1 MDTKDIK
8 YLIKSDYFF
17 LPRFIRDQNGPLE
30 CALFCSQQTKNLS
43 YIYITRKFKK
53 KKNTHYFLMSFKILS
68 SSISSGGNVS
78 VNIYNLFEGII
89 YYDQSKMPN
98 ESGIT
103 KKSNQYI
110 NKSRLQK
117 ENLPLSLS

>member
-43 YIYITRKFKK
+43 YIYEQGNLR

-103 KKSNQYI
+103 RIKSIY
-110 NKSRLQK
+110 
-117 ENLPLSLS
+117 